1 MAKQIQWYPG
11 HMAKA
16 QREIESKVKLVDIVI
31 ELVDAR
37 APFSTHN
44 PELDYMIKN
53 KPRLYILTKKDLADP
68 KVTDA
73 LIAEFKRQGHSAI
86 AVDLKNFKEE
96 KKIVNMCR
104 YQLKEKREKEAAR
117 GLKPKPIRALVAG
130 IPNVGKSTF
139 INKIAKRKAAAVGN
153 KPGVTK
159 AQQIIRVDKDF
170 ELFDTPGV
178 LEPKFTDINKAMN
191 NQERLKYENEARTAG
206 YSRILGV
213 DEAGRGPMAGPLVV
227 GGVIF
232 PEDFYDERINDSKKL
247 TEKKREALY
256 DLIIENALAYQIEVL
271 SVEEVDTLNVYEA
284 SRTGMKRI
292 VESLEPD
299 FTLSDA
305 MPLGDIPHLSIIK
318 GDAKSLSIGAASI
331 LAKVTR
337 DRIMKEY
344 GKQYPEYGFEKHK
357 GYVTKAHK
365 EALEKYGVTPI
376 HRKSFAP
383 VQKVL
388 NEQLSFDFEEKD

>member
-1 MAKQIQWYPG
+1 
-11 HMAKA
+11 
-16 QREIESKVKLVDIVI
+16 
-31 ELVDAR
+31 
-37 APFSTHN
+37 
-44 PELDYMIKN
+44 
-53 KPRLYILTKKDLADP
+53 
-68 KVTDA
+68 
-73 LIAEFKRQGHSAI
+73 
-86 AVDLKNFKEE
+86 
-96 KKIVNMCR
+96 
-104 YQLKEKREKEAAR
+104 
-117 GLKPKPIRALVAG
+117 
-130 IPNVGKSTF
+130 
-139 INKIAKRKAAAVGN
+139 
-153 KPGVTK
+153 
-159 AQQIIRVDKDF
+159 
-170 ELFDTPGV
+170 
-178 LEPKFTDINKAMN
+178 MN
-191 NQERLKYENEARTAG
+191 NQERLKYENEARGAG

-232 PEDFYDERINDSKKL
+232 PEDFYDDRINDSKKL

-357 GYVTKAHK
+357 GYVTKVHK

-388 NEQLSFDFEEKD
+388 NEQLSFDFEEAVTK

>member
-1 MAKQIQWYPG
+1 M
-11 HMAKA
+11 
-16 QREIESKVKLVDIVI
+16 
-31 ELVDAR
+31 
-37 APFSTHN
+37 
-44 PELDYMIKN
+44 N
-53 KPRLYILTKKDLADP
+53 K
-68 KVTDA
+68 
-73 LIAEFKRQGHSAI
+73 
-86 AVDLKNFKEE
+86 
-96 KKIVNMCR
+96 
-104 YQLKEKREKEAAR
+104 
-117 GLKPKPIRALVAG
+117 
-130 IPNVGKSTF
+130 
-139 INKIAKRKAAAVGN
+139 
-153 KPGVTK
+153 
-159 AQQIIRVDKDF
+159 
-170 ELFDTPGV
+170 
-178 LEPKFTDINKAMN
+178 
-191 NQERLKYENEARTAG
+191 QERLKYENEARAAG

-318 GDAKSLSIGAASI
+318 GDAKSISIGAASI

-365 EALEKYGVTPI
+365 EVLEKYGVTPI
-376 HRKSFAP
+376 HRRSFAP

>member
-1 MAKQIQWYPG
+1 
-11 HMAKA
+11 
-16 QREIESKVKLVDIVI
+16 
-31 ELVDAR
+31 
-37 APFSTHN
+37 
-44 PELDYMIKN
+44 
-53 KPRLYILTKKDLADP
+53 
-68 KVTDA
+68 
-73 LIAEFKRQGHSAI
+73 
-86 AVDLKNFKEE
+86 
-96 KKIVNMCR
+96 
-104 YQLKEKREKEAAR
+104 
-117 GLKPKPIRALVAG
+117 
-130 IPNVGKSTF
+130 
-139 INKIAKRKAAAVGN
+139 
-153 KPGVTK
+153 
-159 AQQIIRVDKDF
+159 
-170 ELFDTPGV
+170 
-178 LEPKFTDINKAMN
+178 MN
-191 NQERLKYENEARTAG
+191 NQERLKYENEARGAG

-213 DEAGRGPMAGPLVV
+213 DEAGRGPMAGRLVV

-232 PEDFYDERINDSKKL
+232 PEDFYDDRINDSKKL

-357 GYVTKAHK
+357 GYVTKVHK

>member
-1 MAKQIQWYPG
+1 
-11 HMAKA
+11 
-16 QREIESKVKLVDIVI
+16 
-31 ELVDAR
+31 
-37 APFSTHN
+37 
-44 PELDYMIKN
+44 
-53 KPRLYILTKKDLADP
+53 
-68 KVTDA
+68 
-73 LIAEFKRQGHSAI
+73 
-86 AVDLKNFKEE
+86 
-96 KKIVNMCR
+96 
-104 YQLKEKREKEAAR
+104 
-117 GLKPKPIRALVAG
+117 
-130 IPNVGKSTF
+130 
-139 INKIAKRKAAAVGN
+139 
-153 KPGVTK
+153 
-159 AQQIIRVDKDF
+159 
-170 ELFDTPGV
+170 
-178 LEPKFTDINKAMN
+178 MN
-191 NQERLKYENEARTAG
+191 NQERLKYENEARAAG

-256 DLIIENALAYQIEVL
+256 DFIIENALAYQIEVL
-271 SVEEVDTLNVYEA
+271 SVEEVDKLNVYEA

-365 EALEKYGVTPI
+365 ETLEKYGVTPI

>member
-1 MAKQIQWYPG
+1 
-11 HMAKA
+11 
-16 QREIESKVKLVDIVI
+16 
-31 ELVDAR
+31 
-37 APFSTHN
+37 
-44 PELDYMIKN
+44 
-53 KPRLYILTKKDLADP
+53 
-68 KVTDA
+68 
-73 LIAEFKRQGHSAI
+73 
-86 AVDLKNFKEE
+86 
-96 KKIVNMCR
+96 
-104 YQLKEKREKEAAR
+104 
-117 GLKPKPIRALVAG
+117 
-130 IPNVGKSTF
+130 
-139 INKIAKRKAAAVGN
+139 
-153 KPGVTK
+153 
-159 AQQIIRVDKDF
+159 
-170 ELFDTPGV
+170 
-178 LEPKFTDINKAMN
+178 MN
-191 NQERLKYENEARTAG
+191 NQERLKYENEARAAG

-365 EALEKYGVTPI
+365 EALEKYRVTPI

>member
-1 MAKQIQWYPG
+1 
-11 HMAKA
+11 
-16 QREIESKVKLVDIVI
+16 
-31 ELVDAR
+31 
-37 APFSTHN
+37 
-44 PELDYMIKN
+44 
-53 KPRLYILTKKDLADP
+53 
-68 KVTDA
+68 
-73 LIAEFKRQGHSAI
+73 
-86 AVDLKNFKEE
+86 
-96 KKIVNMCR
+96 
-104 YQLKEKREKEAAR
+104 
-117 GLKPKPIRALVAG
+117 
-130 IPNVGKSTF
+130 
-139 INKIAKRKAAAVGN
+139 
-153 KPGVTK
+153 
-159 AQQIIRVDKDF
+159 
-170 ELFDTPGV
+170 
-178 LEPKFTDINKAMN
+178 MN
-191 NQERLKYENEARTAG
+191 NQERLKYENEARGAG

-232 PEDFYDERINDSKKL
+232 PEDFYDDRINDSKKL

-256 DLIIENALAYQIEVL
+256 DLVIENALAYQIEVL

-357 GYVTKAHK
+357 GYVTKVHK

>member
-1 MAKQIQWYPG
+1 M
-11 HMAKA
+11 
-16 QREIESKVKLVDIVI
+16 
-31 ELVDAR
+31 
-37 APFSTHN
+37 
-44 PELDYMIKN
+44 N
-53 KPRLYILTKKDLADP
+53 K
-68 KVTDA
+68 
-73 LIAEFKRQGHSAI
+73 
-86 AVDLKNFKEE
+86 
-96 KKIVNMCR
+96 
-104 YQLKEKREKEAAR
+104 
-117 GLKPKPIRALVAG
+117 
-130 IPNVGKSTF
+130 
-139 INKIAKRKAAAVGN
+139 
-153 KPGVTK
+153 
-159 AQQIIRVDKDF
+159 
-170 ELFDTPGV
+170 
-178 LEPKFTDINKAMN
+178 
-191 NQERLKYENEARTAG
+191 QERLKYENEARTAG

-247 TEKKREALY
+247 TEKKREELY

-292 VESLEPD
+292 VASLEPD

-318 GDAKSLSIGAASI
+318 GDAKSISIGAASI

-337 DRIMKEY
+337 DRMMKEY
-344 GKQYPEYGFEKHK
+344 GKQYPGYGFEKHK

-365 EALEKYGVTPI
+365 EALGKYGVTPI
-376 HRKSFAP
+376 HRRSFAP

>member
-1 MAKQIQWYPG
+1 
-11 HMAKA
+11 
-16 QREIESKVKLVDIVI
+16 
-31 ELVDAR
+31 
-37 APFSTHN
+37 
-44 PELDYMIKN
+44 
-53 KPRLYILTKKDLADP
+53 
-68 KVTDA
+68 
-73 LIAEFKRQGHSAI
+73 
-86 AVDLKNFKEE
+86 
-96 KKIVNMCR
+96 
-104 YQLKEKREKEAAR
+104 
-117 GLKPKPIRALVAG
+117 
-130 IPNVGKSTF
+130 
-139 INKIAKRKAAAVGN
+139 
-153 KPGVTK
+153 
-159 AQQIIRVDKDF
+159 
-170 ELFDTPGV
+170 
-178 LEPKFTDINKAMN
+178 MN
-191 NQERLKYENEARTAG
+191 NQERLKYENEARAAG

-256 DLIIENALAYQIEVL
+256 DIIIENALAYQIEVL

-305 MPLGDIPHLSIIK
+305 MPLGDIPHFSIIK

-365 EALEKYGVTPI
+365 EVLEKYGVTPI

-388 NEQLSFDFEEKD
+388 NQQLSFDFEEKD

>member
-1 MAKQIQWYPG
+1 
-11 HMAKA
+11 
-16 QREIESKVKLVDIVI
+16 
-31 ELVDAR
+31 
-37 APFSTHN
+37 
-44 PELDYMIKN
+44 
-53 KPRLYILTKKDLADP
+53 
-68 KVTDA
+68 
-73 LIAEFKRQGHSAI
+73 
-86 AVDLKNFKEE
+86 
-96 KKIVNMCR
+96 
-104 YQLKEKREKEAAR
+104 
-117 GLKPKPIRALVAG
+117 
-130 IPNVGKSTF
+130 
-139 INKIAKRKAAAVGN
+139 
-153 KPGVTK
+153 
-159 AQQIIRVDKDF
+159 
-170 ELFDTPGV
+170 
-178 LEPKFTDINKAMN
+178 MN
-191 NQERLKYENEARTAG
+191 NQERLKYENEARGAG

-357 GYVTKAHK
+357 GYVTKVHK

>member
-1 MAKQIQWYPG
+1 
-11 HMAKA
+11 
-16 QREIESKVKLVDIVI
+16 
-31 ELVDAR
+31 
-37 APFSTHN
+37 
-44 PELDYMIKN
+44 
-53 KPRLYILTKKDLADP
+53 
-68 KVTDA
+68 
-73 LIAEFKRQGHSAI
+73 
-86 AVDLKNFKEE
+86 
-96 KKIVNMCR
+96 
-104 YQLKEKREKEAAR
+104 
-117 GLKPKPIRALVAG
+117 
-130 IPNVGKSTF
+130 
-139 INKIAKRKAAAVGN
+139 
-153 KPGVTK
+153 
-159 AQQIIRVDKDF
+159 
-170 ELFDTPGV
+170 
-178 LEPKFTDINKAMN
+178 MN
-191 NQERLKYENEARTAG
+191 NQERLKYENEARGAG

-256 DLIIENALAYQIEVL
+256 DFIIENALAYQIEVL

-365 EALEKYGVTPI
+365 EALEKYGVTSI